1 MVNFRL
7 LWSIVKRCHVEK
19 FLLLFIACFFFGAL
33 IIMGSEPKIHN
44 YGDALWYTF
53 VACTSIGFGDF
64 VAITATGRIVTVFLT
79 LYEIFLVAMLS
90 AVVVSHY
97 MEVIHRR
104 EKHTATV
111 FMDKLEHLTE
121 LDKEELYE
129 IQERAKQ
136 IKI

>member
-19 FLLLFIACFFFGAL
+19 ILLLFIACFFFGAL

-53 VACTSIGFGDF
+53 AACTSIGFGDF
-64 VAITATGRIVTVFLT
+64 AAITATGRIVTVFLT